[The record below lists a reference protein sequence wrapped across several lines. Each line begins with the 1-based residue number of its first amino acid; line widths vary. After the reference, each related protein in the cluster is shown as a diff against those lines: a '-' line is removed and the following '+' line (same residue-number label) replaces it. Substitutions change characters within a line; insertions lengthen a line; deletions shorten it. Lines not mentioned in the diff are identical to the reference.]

1 MKPKYSH
8 PIFQVVFGLELGP
21 TNQEDNFALD
31 NIVISIQID
40 TLQGGR
46 LGGWVG
52 WLDQADNI
60 ATSAS
65 S

>member
-1 MKPKYSH
+1 M
-8 PIFQVVFGLELGP
+8 FGLELGP

-46 LGGWVG
+46 QGGWVG

-60 ATSAS
+60 ATSAPS
-65 S
+65 